1 MMSECYSKT
10 IVHGTDWF
18 SMFCDS
24 VNPVGLRWREGK
36 LDINAKQTSE
46 LRGLGG
52 WRGLQS
58 IVLRVIAQPGC

>member
-10 IVHGTDWF
+10 IVHGTDWL
-18 SMFCDS
+18 SMFRDS

-36 LDINAKQTSE
+36 LDINAKSASE

-52 WRGLQS
+52 RGLQS
-58 IVLRVIAQPGC
+58 ILVIAQPGY